1 MKTNTI
7 KRISD
12 ILKYLLGGVAL
23 VYLLVYLFV
32 ALSRMGYPFDLEW
45 MEGGAV
51 DHVRWILAG
60 HALYGKPML
69 EFVPYAYT
77 PLYYYFSAGVAYV
90 LGVGLTPLR
99 LLSFLASLGCFAI
112 IYLWVRRETSGALSS
127 ILAAGMFAATFRL
140 GGAWLDLARVDTLFL
155 LLLLSALYTLRR
167 QWEDAQAR
175 LAHSILAG
183 LLIVLAFQAKQ
194 TALVVAIPLMAYAL
208 LTDAR
213 RAWVF
218 IGTVVAG
225 IAGSVLV
232 LNHLCNG
239 WYNYYVFDL
248 PRRHA
253 IVPSMW
259 TGFWTHDI
267 FLALFIV
274 CLVTIAFLVMLALN
288 GFARRFSI
296 ADKDTA
302 GLEVSPTGNRVRFWF
317 YLAAFGGMLA
327 ASWGSRL
334 SDGGYNNVL
343 LPAYAIL
350 SIGFG
355 LGVYSLLEWAAR
367 LSPSRQQM
375 ASLYLFLLCL
385 IQFFTLRYAP
395 WEQIPTQADL
405 ESGHRAVQAIAQL
418 DGDVFIPYHGN
429 LSVMA
434 GKSPHAS
441 AMALFDV
448 VGWDRRSDAARSL
461 ADEIRQALAERRFGA
476 LIVNEPQRWFAEAW
490 SPEVSTYY
498 SEAGRLFDD
507 PTVFWPVTGMRTRP
521 QEIYLTGQR

>member
-1 MKTNTI
+1 MMKTNTI

-12 ILKYLLGGVAL
+12 ILKYLLVGVAV

-60 HALYGKPML
+60 RALYGKPTL
-69 EFVPYAYT
+69 EFVPFAYT
-77 PLYYYFSAGVAYV
+77 PLYYYLSAGVAYV
-90 LGVGLTPLR
+90 LGVGFTPLR
-99 LLSFLASLGCFAI
+99 LISFLASLGCFAI
-112 IYLWVRRETSGALSS
+112 IYLWVRRETRGALFGV
-127 ILAAGMFAATFRL
+127 LAAGMFAATFRL

-167 QWEDAQAR
+167 RQDAQAR

-194 TALVVAIPLMAYAL
+194 TALVVALPLMAYAL

-213 RAWVF
+213 RAWAF
-218 IGTVVAG
+218 IGTVVVG
-225 IAGSVLV
+225 VAGSVLV
-232 LNHLCNG
+232 LNYLCNG

-253 IVPSMW
+253 IVPSVW
-259 TGFWTHDI
+259 TGFWTHDV

-274 CLVTIAFLVMLALN
+274 CLATIAFLATLA
-288 GFARRFSI
+288 
-296 ADKDTA
+296 
-302 GLEVSPTGNRVRFWF
+302 VNRPAKSQRPGRSELWF

-355 LGVYSLLEWAAR
+355 LGVHNLLEWAAR

-385 IQFFTLRYAP
+385 IQFFTLRYVP

-405 ESGHRAVQAIAQL
+405 ESGYRVVRAIAQL

-434 GKSPHAS
+434 GKPSHAS
-441 AMALFDV
+441 AMGLFDV
-448 VGWDRRSDAARSL
+448 IGWDRRSDAAQSL
-461 ADEIRQALAERRFGA
+461 TDEIRQALAERRFGA
-476 LIVNEPQRWFAEAW
+476 LILNEPQRWFAEAW
-490 SPEVSTYY
+490 FPEVTTYY
-498 SEAGRLFDD
+498 SQTGRLLED
-507 PTVFWPVTGMRTRP
+507 PAVFWPVTGMRTRP
-521 QEIYLTGQR
+521 QEIYLPAGE